1 MYVCMYVFVGVGFPM
16 HCDLMWSTV
25 RPLPENSGTNPSGGD
40 MVNFLDGKCPSGS
53 LWELGVLL
61 RAVNL
66 LHGSNSL
73 KSLPKDFV
81 PEFFRHEKFD
91 DLRRD

>member
-1 MYVCMYVFVGVGFPM
+1 MSAI
-16 HCDLMWSTV
+16 L
-25 RPLPENSGTNPSGGD
+25 
-40 MVNFLDGKCPSGS
+40 PSGS

-61 RAVNL
+61 LAVNL

-81 PEFFRHEKFD
+81 PEFIRPEKFD

>member
-1 MYVCMYVFVGVGFPM
+1 MFAI
-16 HCDLMWSTV
+16 L
-25 RPLPENSGTNPSGGD
+25 
-40 MVNFLDGKCPSGS
+40 PSGS
-53 LWELGVLL
+53 LWEL
-61 RAVNL
+61 AVNL

-81 PEFFRHEKFD
+81 PEFFREKFD

>member
-1 MYVCMYVFVGVGFPM
+1 MYAI
-16 HCDLMWSTV
+16 L
-25 RPLPENSGTNPSGGD
+25 
-40 MVNFLDGKCPSGS
+40 PSGS

-73 KSLPKDFV
+73 KTLPKDIV
-81 PEFFRHEKFD
+81 PEFGLLQD
-91 DLRRD
+91 GIPIAL